1 MCLNFAVFCKIK
13 QMEKKSRFTFTNNLD
28 TALTPHEDT
37 LPKKRIRLERA
48 SSSSSD
54 EHKSKKRLKK
64 DKKKKDKKDNK
75 RKRSSSSESS
85 ESSGNEE
92 QRRIRNAAIA
102 EMAGKFNVTLTK
114 RAERD
119 TAKDESLPKVN

>member
-1 MCLNFAVFCKIK
+1 
-13 QMEKKSRFTFTNNLD
+13 MEKKSRFTFTNNVD
-28 TALTPHEDT
+28 TALTAHENT

-64 DKKKKDKKDNK
+64 DKKKKDKKDKK
-75 RKRSSSSESS
+75 RKHSSSSESS
-85 ESSGNEE
+85 GNDE

-102 EMAGKFNVTLTK
+102 EMAGKFNIT
-114 RAERD
+114 
-119 TAKDESLPKVN
+119 